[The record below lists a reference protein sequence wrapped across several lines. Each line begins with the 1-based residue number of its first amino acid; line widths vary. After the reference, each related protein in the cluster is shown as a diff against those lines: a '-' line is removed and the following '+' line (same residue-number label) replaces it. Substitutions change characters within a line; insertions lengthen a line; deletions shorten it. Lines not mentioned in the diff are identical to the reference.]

1 MIIINFN
8 VWFEWFFYDIY
19 FMNVDWRKVFNE
31 IIWYYWNGCYYLLSI
46 DLIYLDV
53 FFYIDLMFIEYSLFF
68 IIIVVKMFVS
78 IFCYDL
84 NLFFLDD
91 DY

>member
-1 MIIINFN
+1 M
-8 VWFEWFFYDIY
+8 
-19 FMNVDWRKVFNE
+19 
-31 IIWYYWNGCYYLLSI
+31 LSI